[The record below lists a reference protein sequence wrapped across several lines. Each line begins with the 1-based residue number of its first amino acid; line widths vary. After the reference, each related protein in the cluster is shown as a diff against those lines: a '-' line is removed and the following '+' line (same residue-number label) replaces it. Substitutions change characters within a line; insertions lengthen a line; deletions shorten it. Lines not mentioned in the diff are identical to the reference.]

1 MFEIDFPRAIAEER
15 GCGDREPGGVYAES
29 GLSPFGRPIEHF
41 LFDPPLPV
49 PDGLDLV
56 NKPTLWQ
63 RVDPASGEPML
74 DPETG
79 NPIYDLLIHIG
90 AEHYPEAADYIEET
104 RRLGASRR
112 LNPNLDLSRLSRL
125 SRMLLAHPRA
135 IIASWRELTPPERC
149 KKKLAYHDQAFY
161 TTLYRDL
168 IEPGESLDATHDDER
183 VGPCTFK
190 LYEVLPKEEA
200 IEVFEQE
207 GEYPLCLRQIGSTI
221 YEHRCSGEEVTAW
234 EEGFILGLPITGIAL
249 IQYADGSVNQK
260 AKEKLLT
267 GMEQNGAMSLPFY
280 EAEK

>member
-1 MFEIDFPRAIAEER
+1 M
-15 GCGDREPGGVYAES
+15 
-29 GLSPFGRPIEHF
+29 
-41 LFDPPLPV
+41 
-49 PDGLDLV
+49 
-56 NKPTLWQ
+56 
-63 RVDPASGEPML
+63 
-74 DPETG
+74 
-79 NPIYDLLIHIG
+79 
-90 AEHYPEAADYIEET
+90 DYIEET

-149 KKKLAYHDQAFY
+149 KKALAYHDQAFY
-161 TTLYRDL
+161 TSLYRDL
-168 IEPGESLDATHDDER
+168 LEPGESLDATHDDER

-260 AKEKLLT
+260 AKEKLLV
-267 GMEQNGAMSLPFY
+267 GMEQNGAMFLPFY
-280 EAEK
+280 ETEK

>member
-1 MFEIDFPRAIAEER
+1 MFEIDFPRAIADER

-29 GLSPFGRPIEHF
+29 GLSPYGRPIESF

-63 RVDPASGEPML
+63 RVDPLSGEPML

-90 AEHYPEAADYIEET
+90 AEHYPEAVDYIEET

-149 KKKLAYHDQAFY
+149 KKKFAYHDQAFY
-161 TTLYRDL
+161 TAFYRDL
-168 IEPGESLDATHDDER
+168 LGQGESLDATHDEER
-183 VGPCTFK
+183 IGPCTFK
-190 LYEVLPKEEA
+190 LYEVLAREEA

-249 IQYADGSVNQK
+249 IQYADGSVNEK
-260 AKEKLLT
+260 AKEKLLA
-267 GMEQNGAMSLPFY
+267 GMEQNGAMSLLFY
-280 EAEK
+280 ETEQ